1 MESMVWN
8 EEIEMK
14 ALLSLFALSLIA
26 TGLIGLLTLT
36 LANAAPTL
44 EIRVLAVIGAVLGGY
59 VLMQP
64 LLNRVARRLGWG
76 RGATWCAR
84 PACGRFFH
92 VTEGRNDSASPKAGT
107 GERTPRINP
116 PSFACGPHAGGRGS
130 RCPRRR
136 R

>member
-36 LANAAPTL
+36 LANAVPTL

-64 LLNRVARRLGWG
+64 LLNRVARRLG
-76 RGATWCAR
+76 
-84 PACGRFFH
+84 
-92 VTEGRNDSASPKAGT
+92 
-107 GERTPRINP
+107 
-116 PSFACGPHAGGRGS
+116 
-130 RCPRRR
+130 
-136 R
+136 

>member
-36 LANAAPTL
+36 LANAVPTL
-44 EIRVLAVIGAVLGGY
+44 EIRVLAVIGVVLGGY

-64 LLNRVARRLGWG
+64 LLNRVARRLG
-76 RGATWCAR
+76 
-84 PACGRFFH
+84 
-92 VTEGRNDSASPKAGT
+92 
-107 GERTPRINP
+107 
-116 PSFACGPHAGGRGS
+116 
-130 RCPRRR
+130 
-136 R
+136 

>member
-44 EIRVLAVIGAVLGGY
+44 EIRVLSVIGAVLGGY

-64 LLNRVARRLGWG
+64 LLNRAARRLG
-76 RGATWCAR
+76 
-84 PACGRFFH
+84 
-92 VTEGRNDSASPKAGT
+92 
-107 GERTPRINP
+107 
-116 PSFACGPHAGGRGS
+116 
-130 RCPRRR
+130 
-136 R
+136 

>member
-1 MESMVWN
+1 MVWN

-44 EIRVLAVIGAVLGGY
+44 EIRVMVVIGAVLGGY

-64 LLNRVARRLGWG
+64 LLNRVARRLG
-76 RGATWCAR
+76 
-84 PACGRFFH
+84 
-92 VTEGRNDSASPKAGT
+92 
-107 GERTPRINP
+107 
-116 PSFACGPHAGGRGS
+116 
-130 RCPRRR
+130 
-136 R
+136 

>member
-26 TGLIGLLTLT
+26 TGLIGLLTLM

-64 LLNRVARRLGWG
+64 LLNRVARRLG
-76 RGATWCAR
+76 
-84 PACGRFFH
+84 
-92 VTEGRNDSASPKAGT
+92 
-107 GERTPRINP
+107 
-116 PSFACGPHAGGRGS
+116 
-130 RCPRRR
+130 
-136 R
+136 

>member
-14 ALLSLFALSLIA
+14 ALLALFALSLIA

-64 LLNRVARRLGWG
+64 LLNRVARRLG
-76 RGATWCAR
+76 
-84 PACGRFFH
+84 
-92 VTEGRNDSASPKAGT
+92 
-107 GERTPRINP
+107 
-116 PSFACGPHAGGRGS
+116 
-130 RCPRRR
+130 
-136 R
+136 

>member
-14 ALLSLFALSLIA
+14 ALFALSLIA

-64 LLNRVARRLGWG
+64 LLNRVARRLG
-76 RGATWCAR
+76 
-84 PACGRFFH
+84 
-92 VTEGRNDSASPKAGT
+92 
-107 GERTPRINP
+107 
-116 PSFACGPHAGGRGS
+116 
-130 RCPRRR
+130 
-136 R
+136 

>member
-64 LLNRVARRLGWG
+64 LLNRGARRLG
-76 RGATWCAR
+76 
-84 PACGRFFH
+84 
-92 VTEGRNDSASPKAGT
+92 
-107 GERTPRINP
+107 
-116 PSFACGPHAGGRGS
+116 
-130 RCPRRR
+130 
-136 R
+136 

>member
-59 VLMQP
+59 VLLQP
-64 LLNRVARRLGWG
+64 LLNRVARRLG
-76 RGATWCAR
+76 
-84 PACGRFFH
+84 
-92 VTEGRNDSASPKAGT
+92 
-107 GERTPRINP
+107 
-116 PSFACGPHAGGRGS
+116 
-130 RCPRRR
+130 
-136 R
+136 

>member
-36 LANAAPTL
+36 LAKAAPTL

-64 LLNRVARRLGWG
+64 LLNRVARRLG
-76 RGATWCAR
+76 
-84 PACGRFFH
+84 
-92 VTEGRNDSASPKAGT
+92 
-107 GERTPRINP
+107 
-116 PSFACGPHAGGRGS
+116 
-130 RCPRRR
+130 
-136 R
+136 

>member
-36 LANAAPTL
+36 LANAASTL

-64 LLNRVARRLGWG
+64 LLNRVARRLG
-76 RGATWCAR
+76 
-84 PACGRFFH
+84 
-92 VTEGRNDSASPKAGT
+92 
-107 GERTPRINP
+107 
-116 PSFACGPHAGGRGS
+116 
-130 RCPRRR
+130 
-136 R
+136 

>member
-14 ALLSLFALSLIA
+14 ALLSLLSLFALSLIA

-44 EIRVLAVIGAVLGGY
+44 EIRVQAVIGAVLGGY

-64 LLNRVARRLGWG
+64 LLNRVARRLG
-76 RGATWCAR
+76 
-84 PACGRFFH
+84 
-92 VTEGRNDSASPKAGT
+92 
-107 GERTPRINP
+107 
-116 PSFACGPHAGGRGS
+116 
-130 RCPRRR
+130 
-136 R
+136 

>member
-14 ALLSLFALSLIA
+14 ALLSLLSLFALSLIA

-44 EIRVLAVIGAVLGGY
+44 EIRVMVVIGAVLGGY

-64 LLNRVARRLGWG
+64 LLNRVARRLG
-76 RGATWCAR
+76 
-84 PACGRFFH
+84 
-92 VTEGRNDSASPKAGT
+92 
-107 GERTPRINP
+107 
-116 PSFACGPHAGGRGS
+116 
-130 RCPRRR
+130 
-136 R
+136 